1 MTDFDSKVAPV
12 RLDAMPKQGI
22 TYEILIASPSDVVVE
37 RNIVSAC
44 VRDWNSAHFASGVHV
59 RDVRWDLDALPA
71 MGVRGQAVINH
82 QLVDDADIL
91 IGIFKARIGTPTG
104 ISASGTI
111 EEIDRFIAAGKPVM
125 LYFSTGPIPNNH
137 DPEQFRLL
145 RDYKNQIASRGIY
158 AEFVDENDLRTKVS
172 RNLAAMMVR
181 LSQGHSATPVP
192 RPSDLARVFI
202 RSRPGERSGDVRTVK
217 VSAVIENI
225 SPMRRISSY
234 MLELSV
240 PKACLTHTSAT
251 HMGEVRKDQPSDRR
265 YFRRSEHD
273 PGSVQHIFKG
283 DKVPIYTLDL
293 GVDQL
298 KMDYPHLKGD
308 YEGTMADK
316 VIIDAV
322 IEGETFHAER
332 TVADI
337 FANATQG

>member
-1 MTDFDSKVAPV
+1 
-12 RLDAMPKQGI
+12 
-22 TYEILIASPSDVVVE
+22 
-37 RNIVSAC
+37 
-44 VRDWNSAHFASGVHV
+44 
-59 RDVRWDLDALPA
+59 
-71 MGVRGQAVINH
+71 MGERGQAVINH

-111 EEIDRFIAAGKPVM
+111 EEIDRFIAAEKPVM
-125 LYFSTGPIPNNH
+125 LYFWTGPIPNNH
-137 DPEQFRLL
+137 DAEQFKLL

-158 AEFVDENDLRTKVS
+158 ADFAGEIELRTKVS

-181 LSQGHSATPVP
+181 LSAGHSVALAH
-192 RPSDLARVFI
+192 RPSDFARVSI
-202 RSRPGERSGDVRTVK
+202 RSRPGERSGDVKTVK

-225 SPMRRISSY
+225 SPTRRISRY

-240 PKACLTHTSAT
+240 PKACLTHTSAI
-251 HMGEVRKDQPSDRR
+251 HMGEVRKDEPSDRR

-273 PGSVQHIFKG
+273 PGTVQHIFKG
-283 DKVPIYTLDL
+283 DKVPIFALDL

-308 YEGTMADK
+308 YERTVADK

-332 TVADI
+332 MVADI
-337 FANATQG
+337 FANPMQG